1 MPDAIQDMNQIYNVL
16 LAIGSAFFW
25 CFVICV
31 IIAILASLSKDKED
45 KR

>member
-1 MPDAIQDMNQIYNVL
+1 MPDVTNEVDQVYKAL